1 MKSARLLELRRGDKA
16 KAAKRQA
23 GADAATKL
31 RAILKRSSRM
41 GRFGSKVTVE
51 FATDGEAEVFAKLAR
66 ETRSRPAKRP
76 L

>member
-23 GADAATKL
+23 GADGATKL
-31 RAILKRSSRM
+31 RAILKRSSRV
-41 GRFGSKVTVE
+41 GRLGSKVTIE
-51 FATDGEAEVFAKLAR
+51 FATDGEAEEFAQLAR
-66 ETRSRPAKRP
+66 ETRPRPAKIP